1 MGGSRFS
8 HNVGLSSFSAEVKIV
23 IDNLLAQAFEAI
35 ASSSGASKCKKRI
48 AKSKLELQG
57 ILVRFDHVAL
67 DALRWMSCFQ
77 SDELYRVMFI
87 GNYLTAFCV

>member
-1 MGGSRFS
+1 MVPCPWPF
-8 HNVGLSSFSAEVKIV
+8 HLIEK
-23 IDNLLAQAFEAI
+23 
-35 ASSSGASKCKKRI
+35 
-48 AKSKLELQG
+48 ELQSQG

-77 SDELYRVMFI
+77 LDELYRVMFS